1 MTLGKER
8 GQAHLPDLEIFIL
21 EFHLINLKAQ
31 TDIQPKIVK
40 NYFLHSSLF
49 AHHFFTAFYYSP
61 FTIYDL
67 PILDPFT
74 FKLLISLAIVVIAT
88 IHGFG
93 AAWLAIWML
102 FHPYQPVKLFGV
114 TIWPQGMIPRHREK
128 LAQSIGNAVGNEL
141 VSQETVFDALFETSF
156 FQSKVEDFVGTYTS
170 ELLAKVYPS
179 FIDAL
184 PSQARAP
191 VLDTISALQYR
202 LAEYIAAMLKN
213 EETQAAIATFGDRQV
228 DELLARRVGDTLS
241 EDAFEQ
247 ISHFVQTRFE
257 HLANAEGLE
266 QKITGFVSGRLDDLA
281 RSNATLAETFT
292 PETVAFI
299 KERIDSQVPPIVH
312 HLADIATSQNTRKQI
327 GALIKREVD
336 DYYEQLS
343 LIKKIFISRERIHRE
358 VDELVNKTL
367 PNRIEEYLRGPAF
380 EQEAEAFLNATI
392 DNVLARP
399 LSVLVGQI
407 ESEKFD
413 SIKREI
419 SNRLLEL
426 LKSEELSASVSS
438 YVREAIERFRPQTLG
453 AALQHVDPDTVETAR
468 RFLTRSLIGLLSRED
483 TARTINAILSSQ
495 IERLL
500 VAPIGRLGD
509 HVSRPSLERASKAL
523 VERITQAA
531 RERLPTAIAEFD
543 VGGVVRRKVSDY
555 PIEKLEELVLSV
567 AKHHLKTI
575 ELFGAVIGFFIGV
588 GQAIYFWLTYNP
600 GQ

>member
-1 MTLGKER
+1 MLVLLFTIY
-8 GQAHLPDLEIFIL
+8 H
-21 EFHLINLKAQ
+21 
-31 TDIQPKIVK
+31 
-40 NYFLHSSLF
+40 SLF
-49 AHHFFTAFYYSP
+49 TGFAYSR

-67 PILDPFT
+67 LILDPFT
-74 FKLLISLAIVVIAT
+74 FKLLISIGIVVVAT
-88 IHGFG
+88 LHGFG

-102 FHPYQPVKLFGV
+102 FHPYQPVKLFGMTV
-114 TIWPQGMIPRHREK
+114 WPQGMIPRHREK
-128 LAQSIGNAVGNEL
+128 LAESIGNAVGNEL
-141 VSQETVFDALFETSF
+141 VSQQTVFDALFETSF
-156 FQSKVEDFVGTYTS
+156 FQSKVEEFVASYTN
-170 ELLAKVYPS
+170 ELLARVYPS

-184 PSQARAP
+184 PTQARAP
-191 VLDTISALQYR
+191 ILDTISALQYR
-202 LAEYIAAMLKN
+202 LAEYIAEMLKS
-213 EETQAAIATFGDRQV
+213 EETRLAIATFVDRQV

-241 EDAFEQ
+241 EDVFNQ
-247 ISHFVQTRFE
+247 IVHFVQTRFQ

-266 QKITGFVSGRLDDLA
+266 QKISAFVSGRIDDLA

-367 PNRIEEYLRGPAF
+367 PKRIEEYLRGPAF

-399 LSVLVGQI
+399 LNVLVGQI
-407 ESEKFD
+407 ETEKFD

-419 SNRLLEL
+419 ANRIIEL
-426 LKSEELSASVSS
+426 IKSEELSVSVAT
-438 YVREAIERFRPQTLG
+438 YVEEAIERYRPQTLG
-453 AALQHVDPDTVETAR
+453 AALQHVDPDLVQTAR
-468 RFLTRSLIGLLSRED
+468 QFLTRSLNGLLSRDD

-509 HVSRPSLERASKAL
+509 HVSRNSMERASRAL
-523 VERITQAA
+523 VERITLAA

-543 VGGVVRRKVSDY
+543 VGGLVRRKVSDY

-588 GQAIYFWLTYNP
+588 GQAIYFWLTYKP
-600 GQ
+600 GS